1 MCEMKCDHSR
11 NVSSIPTPTHKQMG
25 VMEFEVPKRK
35 KKAFSGLRTSH
46 SPQRL
51 QFFKSLRR
59 ALIVPVV
66 AIFVMAF
73 RLTGALQLLEWAAFD
88 QMISLR
94 PVEPVDQRIVIVTI
108 DEPDIQQIGKW
119 PIPDGILADVIER
132 IKEQEPHAIGLDLYR
147 NLPVPPGHDQLLKT
161 YRTTPNLFGI
171 EKVVSDANGSA
182 VPPPTVLKEQ
192 NQVSAAD
199 LVWDGDGKIR
209 RALLTLQPSE
219 EETVVNLGLQLALM
233 YLDAKEIF
241 PEVTENGDVQLGQA
255 VFTRFTRNDGGYI
268 RADDGG
274 YQILL
279 NYRGLLD
286 RFLTVSI
293 SDILGGRVP
302 PNLMRDR
309 IVFIGTTAQ
318 SLNDLFFTPYSSN
331 LFGISDRTPGV
342 VIHANIA
349 SQVISSA
356 LDGRPLLQVWSD
368 PTEWL
373 WILVWSAVGMIIGL
387 SYRPIQG
394 TIAIMIA
401 GGNLMFICYWAFL
414 RGWWIPMIPPLLAL
428 AGSGIAITGYLAN
441 QERQERQTLMNLFGR
456 HVTPKIADQIWRSRD
471 ELLTKGQLL
480 GQKMTATILFADI
493 QDFSTIAE
501 SMEPDRL
508 MFWLNEYM
516 NTMADLV
523 LSYEGIIDKFIGD
536 AIMAGFGVPLPR
548 QNESEVAQDAILAV
562 SCALAMGKKLREL
575 NQRWRQSGQPTV
587 SMRIGIAT
595 GVVVTGSLGSSQRM
609 DYTTLG
615 DTVNIAARL
624 ESYDKSFGQGLC
636 RILISD
642 NTYQYIQNL
651 FPTELVGHVQ
661 LKGRQKS
668 VDVYQV
674 LNLK

>member
-1 MCEMKCDHSR
+1 MKCDHSR
-11 NVSSIPTPTHKQMG
+11 NVSSIPAPTHKQMG

-51 QFFKSLRR
+51 QFFKSVRR
-59 ALIVPVV
+59 SLIVPAV

-88 QMISLR
+88 QMISWR

-108 DEPDIQQIGKW
+108 DEPDIEHIGKW
-119 PIPDGILADVIER
+119 PIPDGVLSDVIET
-132 IKEQEPHAIGLDLYR
+132 IKEQEPLAIGLDLYR
-147 NLPVPPGHDQLLKT
+147 NLPVPPGHDKLLKT

-171 EKVVSDANGSA
+171 EKVVGDANGSA

-209 RALLTLQPSE
+209 RALLTVQPSE

-233 YLDAKEIF
+233 YLEAKEIF
-241 PEVTENGDVQLGQA
+241 PELTENGDVQLGQA
-255 VFTRFTRNDGGYI
+255 VFTRFTRNDGGYV

-286 RFLTVSI
+286 RFLTVSV

-302 PNLMRDR
+302 PDLMRDR

-480 GQKMTATILFADI
+480 GQKMTATILFADL

-501 SMEPDRL
+501 SMEPDCL

-548 QNESEVAQDAILAV
+548 QHESEVAQDAILAV
-562 SCALAMGKKLREL
+562 SCALAMGEKLREL
-575 NQRWRQSGQPTV
+575 NHRWRQSGQPTV

-642 NTYQYIQNL
+642 NTYQYIQDL
-651 FPTELVGHVQ
+651 FPTDLVGHVQ